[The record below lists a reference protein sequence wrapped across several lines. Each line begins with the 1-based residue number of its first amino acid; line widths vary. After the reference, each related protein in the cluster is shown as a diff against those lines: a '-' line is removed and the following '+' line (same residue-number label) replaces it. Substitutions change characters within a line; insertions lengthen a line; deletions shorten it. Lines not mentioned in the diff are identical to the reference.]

1 MTTNPL
7 TQEDPT
13 IHAEYAGG
21 QWRARGRNLTTRDV
35 TAIQTDMARK
45 VERINGQ
52 RSLSDE
58 AKRIAIAGAYRD
70 ARNQLQAASQAVL
83 DQVTSERARL
93 SRKLFGH
100 EGDADPNTVIVRRD
114 AADRA
119 AKLTDPNE
127 ALRALQRA
135 EANGDVH
142 LAQAIAGQ
150 AQANMWSDVV
160 SSWLTA
166 HPEAGTAAQQLNELP
181 DPNDGVWRMQHAM
194 TYSVMQPQQV
204 EGLSDYQVDALADTV
219 LDGGDAA
226 A

>member
-1 MTTNPL
+1 MNTNPL

-13 IHAEYAGG
+13 IAAEYAGG

-35 TAIQTDMARK
+35 TTLQENFARK
-45 VERINGQ
+45 VDQING
-52 RSLSDE
+52 RRALSNE
-58 AKRIAIAGAYRD
+58 AKRIAIARAYRD
-70 ARNQLQAASQAVL
+70 TRNQIQAAGQAVL

-93 SRKLFGH
+93 SRKLFGY

-119 AKLTDPNE
+119 AKLTDPDE
-127 ALRALQRA
+127 AQRALQRA

-150 AQANMWSDVV
+150 SFANGWADVV
-160 SSWLTA
+160 HTWFDANPQAGDTA
-166 HPEAGTAAQQLNELP
+166 RELEELP
-181 DPNDGVWRMQHAM
+181 DPSDGVWRMQHAM
-194 TYSVMQPQQV
+194 TYSVMAPDEVQ
-204 EGLSDYQVDALADTV
+204 GLSDYQVDALADTV

>member
-1 MTTNPL
+1 MTINPL
-7 TQEDPT
+7 TQDDPT
-13 IHAEYAGG
+13 INAEYAGG

-35 TAIQTDMARK
+35 TALQENFARQ
-45 VERINGQ
+45 VEQINGR

-58 AKRIAIAGAYRD
+58 AKRIAIARAYRD
-70 ARNQLQAASQAVL
+70 TRNQISAAGQAVL

-119 AKLTDPNE
+119 AKLTEPHE
-127 ALRALQRA
+127 AQRALERA
-135 EANGDVH
+135 EVHGDVH
-142 LAQAIAGQ
+142 LAQAIAAH
-150 AQANMWSDVV
+150 AQAHMWGDVV
-160 SSWLTA
+160 SSWLTS
-166 HPEAGTAAQQLNELP
+166 HPEAGETAQQLDALP
-181 DPNDGVWRMQHAM
+181 DPSDGVWRMQHAM
-194 TYSVMQPQQV
+194 TYSVMQPA
-204 EGLSDYQVDALADTV
+204 ELGGMSDYQVNALADTV

>member
-1 MTTNPL
+1 MTINPL
-7 TQEDPT
+7 TQDDPT
-13 IHAEYAGG
+13 INAEYAGG

-35 TAIQTDMARK
+35 TALQENFARQ
-45 VERINGQ
+45 VEQINGR

-58 AKRIAIAGAYRD
+58 AKRIAIARAYRD
-70 ARNQLQAASQAVL
+70 TRDQIQAAGQAVL

-119 AKLTDPNE
+119 AKLTDPHE
-127 ALRALQRA
+127 AQRALERA

-150 AQANMWSDVV
+150 SFANGWADVV
-160 SSWLTA
+160 HSWFDANPQAGDTA
-166 HPEAGTAAQQLNELP
+166 RQLQELP
-181 DPNDGVWRMQHAM
+181 DPSDGVWRMQHAM
-194 TYSVMQPQQV
+194 TYSVMQPAELGGMPEYSV
-204 EGLSDYQVDALADTV
+204 NALADTV